1 MGGVSDERERKIAG
15 GESKGR
21 ERVAVVEKMRKR
33 NFVVFACV
41 CEKNLVPL
49 HAFRVCA
56 CKRNDSMRMRN
67 AAKAIQKRT
76 KAVQRTQNI
85 TNMID
90 YIKGELTFLT
100 PTYAVIEAAGVGYQ
114 INIALTSYS
123 ALSAYPQPLQKGKGG
138 LEQEETRGAICKLF
152 VTEII
157 REDTH
162 DLFGFFTTGERE
174 LFVMLMTVSGIG
186 ANTARMIMSAYTA
199 AEIRQIIAT
208 GNARAL
214 SQVKGLGPK
223 TAQRVIVDLKDKVL
237 KIDLGSDVQGQL
249 GDEAMAVDNEVKQEA
264 VSALTMLGFAAAA
277 SGKVVDK
284 ILKEEPSASVEKVI
298 KLALKML

>member
-1 MGGVSDERERKIAG
+1 
-15 GESKGR
+15 
-21 ERVAVVEKMRKR
+21 
-33 NFVVFACV
+33 
-41 CEKNLVPL
+41 
-49 HAFRVCA
+49 
-56 CKRNDSMRMRN
+56 
-67 AAKAIQKRT
+67 
-76 KAVQRTQNI
+76 
-85 TNMID
+85 MID
-90 YIKGELTFLT
+90 YIKGEMTFLT

-123 ALSAYPQPLQKGKGG
+123 ALVGKEG
-138 LEQEETRGAICKLF
+138 QTTKLL

-162 DLFGFFTTGERE
+162 DLFGFFTAGERE

-223 TAQRVIVDLKDKVL
+223 TAQRIIVDLKDKVL
-237 KIDLGSDVQGQL
+237 KIDLGNQ
-249 GDEAMAVDNEVKQEA
+249 EAEIMSQDGIAPSAEVNNEIKQEA

-284 ILKEEPSASVEKVI
+284 ILKAEPDASVEKVI
-298 KLALKML
+298 KMALKML